1 MRLLLHFFAIY
12 LISFIS
18 IAQNLK
24 SPSEFLGYEIG
35 TEFSR
40 HNQVVDYFEYVS
52 EKMDENV
59 ILKYYGETYERR
71 PLMYAVL
78 SSKKN
83 INEIEKIRLANL
95 EVLEEKPS
103 KLNDKAIVWLSYNVH
118 GNESSSI
125 EASMQTLFNLLTKN
139 YDLLENT
146 IVIIDPCLNPD
157 GRDRYANWYN
167 QMRTIPYTT
176 NKISREHR
184 EPWPGG
190 RANHYL
196 FDLNRDWAWLTQI
209 ESELRLKEYQKWL
222 PHVHVDFH
230 EQGIDEPYYFA
241 PAAEPYHEV
250 ITGWQRD
257 FQAMIGNNNAKY
269 FDKNGWLY
277 FTKEFFD
284 LLYPSYGDTYPTYLG
299 AIGMTYEQAG
309 GGIAGLGIINSEGK
323 NLTLVDRI
331 EHHTISGIST
341 VETSSLNAKKLNNEF
356 VKFFRYNDKKA
367 RNYILSGDNDKIEKL
382 GKFLK
387 KHKIDFFSTKK
398 QKINAFSYN
407 ENKSVSYT
415 TKQTD
420 IVVPTSQ
427 SRRKL
432 VDVLFERTTKL
443 SDSVTY
449 DITAWSLP
457 YVYGLNA
464 YLTENEVEKFDYKI
478 NAKVNSIDKNAIAY
492 ASVWNEIDD
501 AKFLS
506 SLLINNI
513 KVRYNK
519 KDIQTGEL
527 FLSKGSMIIYKGDQI
542 IEDFEDILFKEA
554 KNFNIKLSSIYS
566 GISISGPDLGSDSV
580 KLIKNKKIAILSGD
594 DNQNSVSSLNYGSIW
609 HFFEQE
615 LRYPLTHINIKDF
628 KRVSL
633 DEFDVL
639 IIPDGYYGS
648 IGNESNLIKIK
659 SWINKGGNII
669 AFENAIKIFSDK
681 EGFSMKSKKEKESK
695 KEKVNFEDVYRN
707 NIQNYLAGAI
717 FKVKIDETHPLAFGY
732 DKEYYS
738 LKTSTST
745 YELLD
750 NGYNV
755 GKIENLKDNIIGF
768 VGDKIKT
775 KFKNSLIFGHEKIG
789 RGNIVYLVDNV
800 MFRSF
805 WENGK
810 MFLVNSVF
818 YIN

>member
-1 MRLLLHFFAIY
+1 M
-12 LISFIS
+12 
-18 IAQNLK
+18 
-24 SPSEFLGYEIG
+24 
-35 TEFSR
+35 
-40 HNQVVDYFEYVS
+40 
-52 EKMDENV
+52 
-59 ILKYYGETYERR
+59 
-71 PLMYAVL
+71 
-78 SSKKN
+78 
-83 INEIEKIRLANL
+83 
-95 EVLEEKPS
+95 
-103 KLNDKAIVWLSYNVH
+103 
-118 GNESSSI
+118 
-125 EASMQTLFNLLTKN
+125 
-139 YDLLENT
+139 
-146 IVIIDPCLNPD
+146 
-157 GRDRYANWYN
+157 
-167 QMRTIPYTT
+167 
-176 NKISREHR
+176 
-184 EPWPGG
+184 
-190 RANHYL
+190 
-196 FDLNRDWAWLTQI
+196 
-209 ESELRLKEYQKWL
+209 
-222 PHVHVDFH
+222 
-230 EQGIDEPYYFA
+230 
-241 PAAEPYHEV
+241 
-250 ITGWQRD
+250 
-257 FQAMIGNNNAKY
+257 
-269 FDKNGWLY
+269 
-277 FTKEFFD
+277 
-284 LLYPSYGDTYPTYLG
+284 
-299 AIGMTYEQAG
+299 
-309 GGIAGLGIINSEGK
+309 
-323 NLTLVDRI
+323 
-331 EHHTISGIST
+331 
-341 VETSSLNAKKLNNEF
+341 ETSSLNAKKLNNEF

-367 RNYILSGDNDKIEKL
+367 RNYILSGDNDKIENL

-387 KHKIDFFSTKK
+387 KHKIDFFSTEK

-519 KDIQTGEL
+519 KDIQTGDL
-527 FLSKGSMIIYKGDQI
+527 FLSKGSMIIYKGDQV

-554 KNFNIKLSSIYS
+554 ENFKIKLSSIYS

-648 IGNESNLIKIK
+648 IGNKSNLIKIK

-695 KEKVNFEDVYRN
+695 KEKVNFEDVSRN

-768 VGDKIKT
+768 VGNKIKT
-775 KFKNSLIFGHEKIG
+775 KLKNSLVFGHEKIG

>member
-1 MRLLLHFFAIY
+1 MRLLLHFFTFY
-12 LISFIS
+12 LISVIS

-40 HNQVVDYFEYVS
+40 HNQVIDYFEYVT
-52 EKMDENV
+52 EKMNENI

-71 PLMYAVL
+71 PLVYAIL

-95 EVLEEKPS
+95 EVLKEKPS
-103 KLNDKAIVWLSYNVH
+103 KLNDKAIVWLSYSVH
-118 GNESSSI
+118 GNESSST

-167 QMRTIPYTT
+167 QMRTTPYTT
-176 NKISREHR
+176 NKVSREHS

-250 ITGWQRD
+250 ITRWQRD

-323 NLTLVDRI
+323 NLTLVDRVK
-331 EHHTISGIST
+331 HHTISGIST
-341 VETSSLNAKKLNNEF
+341 VEISSLNAEKLNNEF
-356 VKFFRYNDKKA
+356 VEFFRYNDKKT
-367 RNYILSGDNDKIEKL
+367 RNYILNGDKDKIDKL

-387 KHKIDFFSTKK
+387 KHQINFFSTKK
-398 QKINAFSYN
+398 QKLNVFSYN
-407 ENKSVSYT
+407 ENKSISYT
-415 TKQTD
+415 TKQAD

-464 YLTENEVEKFDYKI
+464 YLTDKEVEKLDYKI
-478 NAKVNSIDKNAIAY
+478 NTKDNSIDKNAIAY
-492 ASVWNEIDD
+492 ASVWNEIED

-506 SLLINNI
+506 SLLNNNI

-519 KDIQTGEL
+519 KDIQTGDL

-615 LRYPLTHINIKDF
+615 LRYPLTHLNIKDF

-633 DEFDVL
+633 DKFDVL

-648 IGNESNLIKIK
+648 IGNESNLDKIE
-659 SWINKGGNII
+659 SWMYKGGNII
-669 AFENAIKIFSDK
+669 AFEDAIKIFSNK
-681 EGFSMKSKKEKESK
+681 EGFSVKTKKIKEVEKE
-695 KEKVNFEDVYRN
+695 EVNFEDISRN

-732 DKEYYS
+732 NKEYYS

-755 GKIENLKDNIIGF
+755 GKIENLKNNVLGF

-775 KFKNSLIFGHEKIG
+775 KLKNSLVFGHERIG
-789 RGNIVYLVDNV
+789 RGNIVYFVDNV

-810 MFLVNSVF
+810 MFLANSVF

>member
-323 NLTLVDRI
+323 NLTLVDRVK
-331 EHHTISGIST
+331 HHTISGIST

-367 RNYILSGDNDKIEKL
+367 RNYILSGDNDKIENL

-387 KHKIDFFSTKK
+387 KHKIDFFSTEK

-519 KDIQTGEL
+519 KDIQTGDL
-527 FLSKGSMIIYKGDQI
+527 FLSKGSMIIYKGDQV

-554 KNFNIKLSSIYS
+554 ENFKIKLSSIYS

-648 IGNESNLIKIK
+648 IGNKSNLIKIK

-695 KEKVNFEDVYRN
+695 KEKVNFEDVSRN

-768 VGDKIKT
+768 VGNKIKT
-775 KFKNSLIFGHEKIG
+775 KLKNSLVFGHEKIG

>member
-356 VKFFRYNDKKA
+356 VKFFRYSDKKA

-464 YLTENEVEKFDYKI
+464 YLTEKEVEKFDYKI
-478 NAKVNSIDKNAIAY
+478 NTKVNSIDKNAIAY

-519 KDIQTGEL
+519 KDIQTGDL

-695 KEKVNFEDVYRN
+695 KEKVNFEDVSRN

-775 KFKNSLIFGHEKIG
+775 KLKNSLVFGHEKIG

>member
-367 RNYILSGDNDKIEKL
+367 RNYILSGDNDKIENL

-387 KHKIDFFSTKK
+387 KHKIDFFSTEK

-519 KDIQTGEL
+519 KDIQTGDL
-527 FLSKGSMIIYKGDQI
+527 FLSKGSMIIYKGDQV

-554 KNFNIKLSSIYS
+554 ENFKIKLSSIYS

-659 SWINKGGNII
+659 SWINKGGDII

-681 EGFSMKSKKEKESK
+681 EGFSVKSKKEKESK
-695 KEKVNFEDVYRN
+695 KEKVNFEDVSRN

-768 VGDKIKT
+768 VGNKIKT
-775 KFKNSLIFGHEKIG
+775 KLKNSLVFGHEKIG

>member
-1 MRLLLHFFAIY
+1 MRLLLHFFTFY
-12 LISFIS
+12 LISVIS

-40 HNQVVDYFEYVS
+40 HNQVVDYFEYVT
-52 EKMDENV
+52 EKMNENV

-71 PLMYAVL
+71 PLVYAIL

-83 INEIEKIRLANL
+83 INELEKIRLANL
-95 EVLEEKPS
+95 EVLKEKPS
-103 KLNDKAIVWLSYNVH
+103 KLNDKAIVWLSYSVH
-118 GNESSSI
+118 GNESSST

-139 YDLLENT
+139 YELLENT

-167 QMRTIPYTT
+167 QMRTTPYTT
-176 NKISREHR
+176 NKVSREHS

-230 EQGIDEPYYFA
+230 EQGVDEPYYFA

-250 ITGWQRD
+250 ITKWQRD

-323 NLTLVDRI
+323 NLTLVDRVK
-331 EHHTISGIST
+331 HHTISGIST
-341 VETSSLNAKKLNNEF
+341 VEISSLNAEKLNNEF
-356 VKFFRYNDKKA
+356 VEFFRYNDKKT
-367 RNYILSGDNDKIEKL
+367 RNYILNGDKDKIDKL

-387 KHKIDFFSTKK
+387 KHQINFFSTKK
-398 QKINAFSYN
+398 QKLNVFSYN
-407 ENKSVSYT
+407 ENKSISYT
-415 TKQTD
+415 TKQAD

-464 YLTENEVEKFDYKI
+464 YLTEKEVEKLDYEISTKY
-478 NAKVNSIDKNAIAY
+478 NSIDKNAIAY
-492 ASVWNEIDD
+492 SSVWNEIED

-506 SLLINNI
+506 SLLNNNI

-519 KDIQTGEL
+519 KDIQTGDL

-542 IEDFEDILFKEA
+542 IENFEDILFKEA

-594 DNQNSVSSLNYGSIW
+594 DNQNSVSSLNYGSLW

-615 LRYPLTHINIKDF
+615 LRYPLTHLNIKDF

-633 DEFDVL
+633 DKFDVL

-648 IGNESNLIKIK
+648 IGNESNLDKIE
-659 SWINKGGNII
+659 SWMYKGGNII
-669 AFENAIKIFSDK
+669 AFEDAIKIFSNK
-681 EGFSMKSKKEKESK
+681 EGFSVKTKKIKEVEKE
-695 KEKVNFEDVYRN
+695 EVNFEDISRN

-732 DKEYYS
+732 NKEYYS

-755 GKIENLKDNIIGF
+755 GKIENLKNNVLGF

-775 KFKNSLIFGHEKIG
+775 KLKNSLVFGHERIG
-789 RGNIVYLVDNV
+789 RGNIVYFVDNV

-810 MFLVNSVF
+810 MFLANSVF

>member
-167 QMRTIPYTT
+167 QMRTVPYTT

-367 RNYILSGDNDKIEKL
+367 RNYILSGDNDKIENL

-387 KHKIDFFSTKK
+387 KHKIDFFSTEK

-464 YLTENEVEKFDYKI
+464 YLTDKEVEKFDYKI

-519 KDIQTGEL
+519 KDIQTGDL

-695 KEKVNFEDVYRN
+695 KEKVNFEDVSRN

-775 KFKNSLIFGHEKIG
+775 KLKNSLVFGHEKIG

>member
-1 MRLLLHFFAIY
+1 MRLLLHFFTFY
-12 LISFIS
+12 LISVIS

-40 HNQVVDYFEYVS
+40 HNQVVDYFEYVT
-52 EKMDENV
+52 EKMNENI

-71 PLMYAVL
+71 PLVYAIL

-95 EVLEEKPS
+95 EVLKEKPS
-103 KLNDKAIVWLSYNVH
+103 KLNDKAIVWLSYSVH
-118 GNESSSI
+118 GNESSST

-167 QMRTIPYTT
+167 QMRTTPYTT
-176 NKISREHR
+176 NKVSREHS

-250 ITGWQRD
+250 ITRWQRD

-323 NLTLVDRI
+323 NLTLVDRVK
-331 EHHTISGIST
+331 HHTISGIST
-341 VETSSLNAKKLNNEF
+341 VEISSLNAEKLNNEF
-356 VKFFRYNDKKA
+356 VEFFRYNDKKT
-367 RNYILSGDNDKIEKL
+367 RNYILNGDKDKIDKL

-387 KHKIDFFSTKK
+387 KHQINFFSTKK
-398 QKINAFSYN
+398 QKLNVFSYN
-407 ENKSVSYT
+407 ENKSISYT
-415 TKQTD
+415 TKQAD

-464 YLTENEVEKFDYKI
+464 YLTDKEVEKLDYKI
-478 NAKVNSIDKNAIAY
+478 NTKDNSIDKNAIAY
-492 ASVWNEIDD
+492 ASVWNEIED

-506 SLLINNI
+506 SLLNNNI

-519 KDIQTGEL
+519 KDIQTGDL

-615 LRYPLTHINIKDF
+615 LRYPLTHLNIKDF

-633 DEFDVL
+633 DKFDVL

-648 IGNESNLIKIK
+648 IGNESNLDKIE
-659 SWINKGGNII
+659 SWMYKGGNII
-669 AFENAIKIFSDK
+669 AFEDAIKIFSNK
-681 EGFSMKSKKEKESK
+681 EGFSVKTKKIKEVEKE
-695 KEKVNFEDVYRN
+695 EVNFEDISRN

-732 DKEYYS
+732 NKEYYS

-755 GKIENLKDNIIGF
+755 GKIENLKNNVLGF

-775 KFKNSLIFGHEKIG
+775 KLKNSLVFGHERIG
-789 RGNIVYLVDNV
+789 RGNIVYFVDNV

-810 MFLVNSVF
+810 MFLANSVF

>member
-1 MRLLLHFFAIY
+1 MRLLLHFFTFY
-12 LISFIS
+12 LISVIS
-18 IAQNLK
+18 IAQSLK

-40 HNQVVDYFEYVS
+40 HNQVVDYFEYVT
-52 EKMDENV
+52 EKMNENV

-71 PLMYAVL
+71 PLVYAIL

-95 EVLEEKPS
+95 EVLKEKPS
-103 KLNDKAIVWLSYNVH
+103 KLNDKAIVWLSYSVH
-118 GNESSSI
+118 GNESSST

-167 QMRTIPYTT
+167 QMRTTPYTT
-176 NKISREHR
+176 NKVSREHS

-250 ITGWQRD
+250 ITRWQRD

-323 NLTLVDRI
+323 NLTLVDRVK
-331 EHHTISGIST
+331 HHTISGIST
-341 VETSSLNAKKLNNEF
+341 VEISSLNAEKLNNEF
-356 VKFFRYNDKKA
+356 VEFFRYNDKKT
-367 RNYILSGDNDKIEKL
+367 RNYILNGDKDKIDKL

-387 KHKIDFFSTKK
+387 KHQINFFSTKK
-398 QKINAFSYN
+398 QKLNVFSYN
-407 ENKSVSYT
+407 ENKSISYT
-415 TKQTD
+415 TKQAD
-420 IVVPTSQ
+420 IVVPSSQ

-464 YLTENEVEKFDYKI
+464 YLTDKEVEKLDYKI
-478 NAKVNSIDKNAIAY
+478 NTKDNSIDKNAIAY
-492 ASVWNEIDD
+492 ASVWNEIED

-506 SLLINNI
+506 SLLNNNI

-519 KDIQTGEL
+519 KDIQTGDL

-615 LRYPLTHINIKDF
+615 LRYPLTHLNIKDF

-633 DEFDVL
+633 DKFDVL

-648 IGNESNLIKIK
+648 IGNERNLDKIE
-659 SWINKGGNII
+659 SWMYKGGNII
-669 AFENAIKIFSDK
+669 AFEDAIKIFSNK
-681 EGFSMKSKKEKESK
+681 EGFSVKTKKIKEVEKE
-695 KEKVNFEDVYRN
+695 EVNFEDISRN

-732 DKEYYS
+732 NKEYYS

-755 GKIENLKDNIIGF
+755 GKIENLKNNVLGF

-775 KFKNSLIFGHEKIG
+775 KLKNSLVFGHERIG
-789 RGNIVYLVDNV
+789 RGNIVYFVDNV

-810 MFLVNSVF
+810 MFLANSVF

>member
-464 YLTENEVEKFDYKI
+464 YLTEKEVEKFDYKI

-519 KDIQTGEL
+519 KDIQTGDL

-695 KEKVNFEDVYRN
+695 KEKVNFEDVSRN

-775 KFKNSLIFGHEKIG
+775 KLKNSLVFGHEKIG

>member
-1 MRLLLHFFAIY
+1 M
-12 LISFIS
+12 
-18 IAQNLK
+18 N
-24 SPSEFLGYEIG
+24 
-35 TEFSR
+35 
-40 HNQVVDYFEYVS
+40 
-52 EKMDENV
+52 ENV

-71 PLMYAVL
+71 PLVYAIL

-95 EVLEEKPS
+95 EVLKEKPS
-103 KLNDKAIVWLSYNVH
+103 KLNDKAIVWLSYSVH
-118 GNESSSI
+118 GNESSST

-167 QMRTIPYTT
+167 QMRTTPYTT
-176 NKISREHR
+176 NKVSREHS

-250 ITGWQRD
+250 ITKWQRD

-323 NLTLVDRI
+323 NLTLVDRVK
-331 EHHTISGIST
+331 HHTISGIST
-341 VETSSLNAKKLNNEF
+341 VEISSLNAEKLNNEF
-356 VKFFRYNDKKA
+356 VEFFRYNDKKT
-367 RNYILSGDNDKIEKL
+367 RNYILNGDKDKIDKL

-387 KHKIDFFSTKK
+387 KHQINFFSTKK
-398 QKINAFSYN
+398 QKLNVFSYN
-407 ENKSVSYT
+407 ENKSISYT
-415 TKQTD
+415 TKQAD

-464 YLTENEVEKFDYKI
+464 YLTDKEVENLDYKI
-478 NAKVNSIDKNAIAY
+478 NTKDNSIDKNAIAY
-492 ASVWNEIDD
+492 GSVWNEIED

-506 SLLINNI
+506 SLLNNNI

-519 KDIQTGEL
+519 KDIQTGDL

-615 LRYPLTHINIKDF
+615 LRYPLTHLNIKDF

-633 DEFDVL
+633 DKFDVL

-648 IGNESNLIKIK
+648 IGNESNLDKIE
-659 SWINKGGNII
+659 SWMYKGGNII
-669 AFENAIKIFSDK
+669 AFEDAIKIFSNK
-681 EGFSMKSKKEKESK
+681 EGISVKTKKIKEVEKE
-695 KEKVNFEDVYRN
+695 EVNFEDISRN

-732 DKEYYS
+732 NKEYYS

-755 GKIENLKDNIIGF
+755 GKIENLKNNVLGF

-775 KFKNSLIFGHEKIG
+775 KLKNSLVFGHERIG
-789 RGNIVYLVDNV
+789 RGNIVYFVDNV

-810 MFLVNSVF
+810 MFLANSVF

>member
-1 MRLLLHFFAIY
+1 MRLLLHFFTFY
-12 LISFIS
+12 LISVIS

-40 HNQVVDYFEYVS
+40 HNQVVDYFEYVT
-52 EKMDENV
+52 EKMNENV

-71 PLMYAVL
+71 PLVYAIL

-95 EVLEEKPS
+95 EVLKEKPS
-103 KLNDKAIVWLSYNVH
+103 KLNDKAIVWLSYSVH
-118 GNESSSI
+118 GNESSST

-167 QMRTIPYTT
+167 QMRTTPYTT
-176 NKISREHR
+176 NKVSREHS

-250 ITGWQRD
+250 ITKWQRD

-323 NLTLVDRI
+323 NLTLVDRVK
-331 EHHTISGIST
+331 HHTISGIST
-341 VETSSLNAKKLNNEF
+341 VEISSLNAEKLNNEF
-356 VKFFRYNDKKA
+356 VEFFRYNDKKT
-367 RNYILSGDNDKIEKL
+367 RNYILNGDKDKIDKL

-387 KHKIDFFSTKK
+387 KHQINFFSTKK
-398 QKINAFSYN
+398 QKLNVFSYN
-407 ENKSVSYT
+407 ENKSISYT
-415 TKQTD
+415 TKQAD

-464 YLTENEVEKFDYKI
+464 YLTDNEVEKLDYKI
-478 NAKVNSIDKNAIAY
+478 NTKDNSIDKNAIAY
-492 ASVWNEIDD
+492 GSVWNEIED

-506 SLLINNI
+506 SLLNNNI

-519 KDIQTGEL
+519 KDIQTGDL

-542 IEDFEDILFKEA
+542 IENFEDILFKEA

-615 LRYPLTHINIKDF
+615 LRYPLTHLNIKDF

-633 DEFDVL
+633 DKFDVL

-648 IGNESNLIKIK
+648 IGNESNLDKIE
-659 SWINKGGNII
+659 SWMYKGGNII
-669 AFENAIKIFSDK
+669 AFEDAIKIFSNK
-681 EGFSMKSKKEKESK
+681 EGFSLKTKKIKEVEKE
-695 KEKVNFEDVYRN
+695 EVNFEDISRN

-732 DKEYYS
+732 NKEYYS

-755 GKIENLKDNIIGF
+755 GKIENLKNNVLGF

-775 KFKNSLIFGHEKIG
+775 KLKNSLVFGHERIG
-789 RGNIVYLVDNV
+789 RGNIVYFVDNV

-810 MFLVNSVF
+810 MFLANSVF

>member
-367 RNYILSGDNDKIEKL
+367 RNYILSGDNDKIENL

-387 KHKIDFFSTKK
+387 KHKIDFFSTEK

-519 KDIQTGEL
+519 KDIQTGDL
-527 FLSKGSMIIYKGDQI
+527 FLSKGSMIIYKGDQV

-659 SWINKGGNII
+659 SWINKGGDII

-681 EGFSMKSKKEKESK
+681 EGFSVKSKKEKESK
-695 KEKVNFEDVYRN
+695 KEKVNFEDVSRN

-768 VGDKIKT
+768 VGNKIKT
-775 KFKNSLIFGHEKIG
+775 KLKNSLVFGHEKIG

>member
-367 RNYILSGDNDKIEKL
+367 RNYILSGDNDKIENL

-387 KHKIDFFSTKK
+387 KHKIDFFSTEK

-519 KDIQTGEL
+519 KDIQTGDL

-554 KNFNIKLSSIYS
+554 ENFKIKLSSIYS

-648 IGNESNLIKIK
+648 IGNKSNLIKIK

-695 KEKVNFEDVYRN
+695 KEKVNFEDVSRN

-768 VGDKIKT
+768 VGNKIKT
-775 KFKNSLIFGHEKIG
+775 KLKNSLVFGHEKIG

>member
-1 MRLLLHFFAIY
+1 MRLLLHFFTFY
-12 LISFIS
+12 LISVIS

-40 HNQVVDYFEYVS
+40 HNQVVDYFEYVT
-52 EKMDENV
+52 EKMNENV

-71 PLMYAVL
+71 PLVYAIL

-95 EVLEEKPS
+95 EVLKEKPS
-103 KLNDKAIVWLSYNVH
+103 KLNDKAIVWLSYSVH
-118 GNESSSI
+118 GNESSST

-167 QMRTIPYTT
+167 QMRTTPYTT
-176 NKISREHR
+176 NKVSREHS

-230 EQGIDEPYYFA
+230 EQGVDEPYYFA

-250 ITGWQRD
+250 ITKWQRD

-323 NLTLVDRI
+323 NLTLVDRVK
-331 EHHTISGIST
+331 HHTISGIST
-341 VETSSLNAKKLNNEF
+341 VEISSLNAEKLNNEF
-356 VKFFRYNDKKA
+356 VEFFRYNDKKT
-367 RNYILSGDNDKIEKL
+367 RNYILNGDKDKIDKL

-387 KHKIDFFSTKK
+387 KHQINFFSTKK
-398 QKINAFSYN
+398 QKLNVFSYN
-407 ENKSVSYT
+407 ENKSISYT
-415 TKQTD
+415 TKQAD
-420 IVVPTSQ
+420 IVVSTSQ

-464 YLTENEVEKFDYKI
+464 YLTEKEVEKLDYKI
-478 NAKVNSIDKNAIAY
+478 NTKDNSIDKNAIAY
-492 ASVWNEIDD
+492 ASVWNEIED

-506 SLLINNI
+506 SLLNNNI

-519 KDIQTGEL
+519 KDIQTGDL

-615 LRYPLTHINIKDF
+615 LRYPLTHLNIKDF

-633 DEFDVL
+633 DKFDVL

-648 IGNESNLIKIK
+648 IGNESNLDKIE
-659 SWINKGGNII
+659 SWMYKGGNII
-669 AFENAIKIFSDK
+669 AFEDAIKIFSNK
-681 EGFSMKSKKEKESK
+681 EGFSVKTKKIKEVEKE
-695 KEKVNFEDVYRN
+695 EVNFEDISRN

-732 DKEYYS
+732 NKEYYS

-750 NGYNV
+750 SGYNV
-755 GKIENLKDNIIGF
+755 GKIENLKNNVLGF

-775 KFKNSLIFGHEKIG
+775 KLKNSLVFGHERIG
-789 RGNIVYLVDNV
+789 RGNIVYFVDNV

-810 MFLVNSVF
+810 MFLANSVF

>member
-464 YLTENEVEKFDYKI
+464 YLTEKEVEKFDYKI

-681 EGFSMKSKKEKESK
+681 EGFSVKSKKEKESK

>member
-1 MRLLLHFFAIY
+1 MRLLLHFFTIY
-12 LISFIS
+12 LISVIS

-40 HNQVVDYFEYVS
+40 HNQVVDYFEYVT
-52 EKMDENV
+52 EKMNENV

-71 PLMYAVL
+71 PLVYAIL

-83 INEIEKIRLANL
+83 INELEKIRLANL
-95 EVLEEKPS
+95 EVLKEKPS
-103 KLNDKAIVWLSYNVH
+103 KLNDKAIVWLSYSVH
-118 GNESSSI
+118 GNESSST

-167 QMRTIPYTT
+167 QMRTTPYTT
-176 NKISREHR
+176 NKVSREHS

-230 EQGIDEPYYFA
+230 EQGVDEPYYFA

-250 ITGWQRD
+250 ITRWQRD

-323 NLTLVDRI
+323 NLTLVDRVK
-331 EHHTISGIST
+331 HHTISGIST
-341 VETSSLNAKKLNNEF
+341 VEISSLNAEKLNNEF
-356 VKFFRYNDKKA
+356 VEFFRYNDKKT
-367 RNYILSGDNDKIEKL
+367 RNYILNGDKDKIDKL

-387 KHKIDFFSTKK
+387 KHQINFFSTKK
-398 QKINAFSYN
+398 QKLNVFSYN
-407 ENKSVSYT
+407 ENKSISYT
-415 TKQTD
+415 TKQAD

-464 YLTENEVEKFDYKI
+464 YLTEKEVEKLDYKI
-478 NAKVNSIDKNAIAY
+478 NTKDNSIDKNAIAY
-492 ASVWNEIDD
+492 ASVWNEIED

-506 SLLINNI
+506 SLLNNNI

-519 KDIQTGEL
+519 KDIQTGDL

-615 LRYPLTHINIKDF
+615 LRYPLTHLNIKDF
-628 KRVSL
+628 KSASL
-633 DEFDVL
+633 DKFDVL

-648 IGNESNLIKIK
+648 IGNESNLDKIE
-659 SWINKGGNII
+659 SWMFKGGNII
-669 AFENAIKIFSDK
+669 AFEDAIKIFSNK
-681 EGFSMKSKKEKESK
+681 EGFSVKTKKIKEVEKE
-695 KEKVNFEDVYRN
+695 EVNFEDISRN

-732 DKEYYS
+732 NKEYYS

-755 GKIENLKDNIIGF
+755 GKIENLKNNVLGF

-775 KFKNSLIFGHEKIG
+775 KLKNSLVFGHERIG
-789 RGNIVYLVDNV
+789 RGNIVYFVDNV

-810 MFLVNSVF
+810 MFLANSVF

>member
-367 RNYILSGDNDKIEKL
+367 RNYILSGDNDKIENL

-387 KHKIDFFSTKK
+387 KHKIDFFSTEK

-681 EGFSMKSKKEKESK
+681 GGFSVKSKKEKESK

-775 KFKNSLIFGHEKIG
+775 KFKNSLVFGHEKIG

>member
-167 QMRTIPYTT
+167 QMRTVPYTT

-387 KHKIDFFSTKK
+387 KHKIDFFSTEK

-464 YLTENEVEKFDYKI
+464 YLTDKEVEKFDYKI

-519 KDIQTGEL
+519 KDIQTGDL

-695 KEKVNFEDVYRN
+695 KEKVNFEDVSRN

-775 KFKNSLIFGHEKIG
+775 KLKNSLVFGHEKIG

>member
-1 MRLLLHFFAIY
+1 MRLLLRFFAIY

-167 QMRTIPYTT
+167 QMRTTPYTT
-176 NKISREHR
+176 NKVSREHS

-387 KHKIDFFSTKK
+387 KHKIDFFSTEK

-519 KDIQTGEL
+519 KDIQTGDL

-554 KNFNIKLSSIYS
+554 ENFKIKLSSIYS

-695 KEKVNFEDVYRN
+695 KEKVNFEDVSRN

-768 VGDKIKT
+768 VGNKIKT
-775 KFKNSLIFGHEKIG
+775 KLKNSLVFGHEKIG

>member
-1 MRLLLHFFAIY
+1 MRLLLHFFTFY
-12 LISFIS
+12 LISVIS

-40 HNQVVDYFEYVS
+40 HNQVVDYFEYVT
-52 EKMDENV
+52 EKMNENV

-71 PLMYAVL
+71 PLVYAIL

-95 EVLEEKPS
+95 EVLKEKPS
-103 KLNDKAIVWLSYNVH
+103 KLNDKAIVWLSYSVH
-118 GNESSSI
+118 GNESSST

-167 QMRTIPYTT
+167 QMRTTPYTT
-176 NKISREHR
+176 NKVSREHS

-250 ITGWQRD
+250 ITKWQRD

-323 NLTLVDRI
+323 NLTLVDRVK
-331 EHHTISGIST
+331 HHTISGIST
-341 VETSSLNAKKLNNEF
+341 VEISSLNAEKLNNEF
-356 VKFFRYNDKKA
+356 VEFFRYNDKKT
-367 RNYILSGDNDKIEKL
+367 RNYILNGDKDKIDKL

-387 KHKIDFFSTKK
+387 KHQINFFSTKK
-398 QKINAFSYN
+398 QKLNVFSYN
-407 ENKSVSYT
+407 ENKSISYT
-415 TKQTD
+415 TKQAD

-464 YLTENEVEKFDYKI
+464 YLTDNEVEKLDYKI
-478 NAKVNSIDKNAIAY
+478 NTKDNSIDKNAIAY
-492 ASVWNEIDD
+492 ASVWNEIED

-506 SLLINNI
+506 SLLNNNI

-519 KDIQTGEL
+519 KDIQTGDL

-542 IEDFEDILFKEA
+542 IENFEDILFKEA

-615 LRYPLTHINIKDF
+615 LRYPLTHLNIKDF

-633 DEFDVL
+633 DKFDVL

-648 IGNESNLIKIK
+648 IGNESNLDKIE
-659 SWINKGGNII
+659 SWMYKGGNII
-669 AFENAIKIFSDK
+669 AFEDAIKIFSNK
-681 EGFSMKSKKEKESK
+681 EGFSVKTKKIKEVEKE
-695 KEKVNFEDVYRN
+695 EVNFEDISRN

-732 DKEYYS
+732 NKEYYS

-755 GKIENLKDNIIGF
+755 GKIENLKNNVLGF

-775 KFKNSLIFGHEKIG
+775 KLKNSLVFGHERIG
-789 RGNIVYLVDNV
+789 RGNIVYFVDNV

-810 MFLVNSVF
+810 MFVANSVF

>member
-1 MRLLLHFFAIY
+1 MRLLLHFFTFY
-12 LISFIS
+12 LISVIS

-40 HNQVVDYFEYVS
+40 HNQVVDYFEYVT
-52 EKMDENV
+52 EKMNENV

-71 PLMYAVL
+71 PLVYAIL

-95 EVLEEKPS
+95 EVLKEKPS

-167 QMRTIPYTT
+167 QMRTTPYTT

-250 ITGWQRD
+250 ITKWQRD

-323 NLTLVDRI
+323 NLTLVDRVK
-331 EHHTISGIST
+331 HHTISGIST
-341 VETSSLNAKKLNNEF
+341 VEISSLNAEKLNNEF
-356 VKFFRYNDKKA
+356 VEFFRYNDKKT
-367 RNYILSGDNDKIEKL
+367 RNYILNGDKDKIDKL

-387 KHKIDFFSTKK
+387 KHQINFFSTKK
-398 QKINAFSYN
+398 QKLNVFSYN
-407 ENKSVSYT
+407 ENKSISYT
-415 TKQTD
+415 TKQAD

-464 YLTENEVEKFDYKI
+464 YLTDKEVEKLDYKI
-478 NAKVNSIDKNAIAY
+478 NTKDNSIDKNAIAY
-492 ASVWNEIDD
+492 ASVWNEIED

-506 SLLINNI
+506 SLLNNNI

-519 KDIQTGEL
+519 KDIQTGDL

-542 IEDFEDILFKEA
+542 IENFEDILFKEA

-615 LRYPLTHINIKDF
+615 LRYPLTHLNIKDF

-633 DEFDVL
+633 DKFDVL

-648 IGNESNLIKIK
+648 IGNESNLDKIE
-659 SWINKGGNII
+659 SWMYKGGNII
-669 AFENAIKIFSDK
+669 AFEDAIKIFSNK
-681 EGFSMKSKKEKESK
+681 EGFSVKTKKIKEVEKE
-695 KEKVNFEDVYRN
+695 EVNFEDISRN

-732 DKEYYS
+732 NKEYYS

-755 GKIENLKDNIIGF
+755 GKIENLKNNVLGF

-775 KFKNSLIFGHEKIG
+775 KLKNSLVFGHERIG
-789 RGNIVYLVDNV
+789 RGNIVYFVDNV

-810 MFLVNSVF
+810 MFLANSVF

>member
-367 RNYILSGDNDKIEKL
+367 RNYILSGDNDKIENL

-387 KHKIDFFSTKK
+387 KHKIDFFSTEK

-519 KDIQTGEL
+519 KDIQTGDL

-648 IGNESNLIKIK
+648 IGNKSNLIKIK

-695 KEKVNFEDVYRN
+695 KEKVNFEDVSRN

-768 VGDKIKT
+768 VGNKIKT
-775 KFKNSLIFGHEKIG
+775 KLKNSLVFGHEKIG

>member
-1 MRLLLHFFAIY
+1 MRLLLHFFTFY
-12 LISFIS
+12 LISVIS

-24 SPSEFLGYEIG
+24 SPSEFLGYEVG

-40 HNQVVDYFEYVS
+40 HNQVVDYFEYVT
-52 EKMDENV
+52 EKMNENV

-71 PLMYAVL
+71 PLVYAIL

-95 EVLEEKPS
+95 EVLKEKPS
-103 KLNDKAIVWLSYNVH
+103 KLNDKAIVWLSYSVH
-118 GNESSSI
+118 GNESSST

-167 QMRTIPYTT
+167 QMRTTPYTT
-176 NKISREHR
+176 NKVSREHS

-250 ITGWQRD
+250 ITKWQRD

-323 NLTLVDRI
+323 NLTLVDRVK
-331 EHHTISGIST
+331 HHTISGIST
-341 VETSSLNAKKLNNEF
+341 VEISSLNAEKLNNEF
-356 VKFFRYNDKKA
+356 VEFFRYNDKKT
-367 RNYILSGDNDKIEKL
+367 RNYILNGDKDKIDKL

-387 KHKIDFFSTKK
+387 KHQINFFSTKK
-398 QKINAFSYN
+398 QKLNVFSYN
-407 ENKSVSYT
+407 ENKSISYT
-415 TKQTD
+415 TKQAD

-464 YLTENEVEKFDYKI
+464 YLTDKEVEKLDYKI
-478 NAKVNSIDKNAIAY
+478 NTKDNSIDKNAIAY
-492 ASVWNEIDD
+492 GSVWNEIED

-506 SLLINNI
+506 SLLNNNI

-519 KDIQTGEL
+519 KDIQTGDL

-542 IEDFEDILFKEA
+542 IENFEDILFKEA

-615 LRYPLTHINIKDF
+615 LRYPLTHLNIKDF

-633 DEFDVL
+633 DKFDVL

-648 IGNESNLIKIK
+648 IGNESNLDKIE
-659 SWINKGGNII
+659 SWMYKGGNII
-669 AFENAIKIFSDK
+669 AFEDAIKIFSNK
-681 EGFSMKSKKEKESK
+681 EGFSLKTKKIKEVEKE
-695 KEKVNFEDVYRN
+695 EVNFEDISRN

-732 DKEYYS
+732 NKEYYS

-755 GKIENLKDNIIGF
+755 GKIENLKNNVLGF

-775 KFKNSLIFGHEKIG
+775 KLKNSLVFGHERIG
-789 RGNIVYLVDNV
+789 RGNIVYFVDNV

-810 MFLVNSVF
+810 MFLANSVF

>member
-1 MRLLLHFFAIY
+1 MRLLLHFFTFY
-12 LISFIS
+12 LISVIS

-40 HNQVVDYFEYVS
+40 HNQVVDYFEYVT
-52 EKMDENV
+52 EKMNENV

-71 PLMYAVL
+71 PLVYAIL

-95 EVLEEKPS
+95 EVLKEKPS
-103 KLNDKAIVWLSYNVH
+103 KLNDKAIVWLSYSVH
-118 GNESSSI
+118 GNESSST

-167 QMRTIPYTT
+167 QMRTTPYTT
-176 NKISREHR
+176 NKVSREHS

-250 ITGWQRD
+250 ITRWQRD

-323 NLTLVDRI
+323 NLTLVDRVK
-331 EHHTISGIST
+331 HHTISGIST
-341 VETSSLNAKKLNNEF
+341 VEISSLNAEKLNNEF
-356 VKFFRYNDKKA
+356 VEFFRYNDKKT
-367 RNYILSGDNDKIEKL
+367 RNYILNGDKDKIDKL

-387 KHKIDFFSTKK
+387 KHQINFFSTKK
-398 QKINAFSYN
+398 QKLNVFSYN
-407 ENKSVSYT
+407 ENKSISYT
-415 TKQTD
+415 TKQAD

-464 YLTENEVEKFDYKI
+464 YLTDKEVKKLDYKI
-478 NAKVNSIDKNAIAY
+478 NTKDNSIDKNAIAY
-492 ASVWNEIDD
+492 ASVWNEIED

-506 SLLINNI
+506 SLLNNNI

-519 KDIQTGEL
+519 KDIQTGDL

-615 LRYPLTHINIKDF
+615 LRYPLTHLNIKDF

-633 DEFDVL
+633 DKFDVL

-648 IGNESNLIKIK
+648 IGNESNLDKIE
-659 SWINKGGNII
+659 SWMYKGGNII
-669 AFENAIKIFSDK
+669 AFEDAIKIFSNK
-681 EGFSMKSKKEKESK
+681 EGFSVKTKKIKEVEKE
-695 KEKVNFEDVYRN
+695 EVNFEDISRN

-732 DKEYYS
+732 NKEYYS

-755 GKIENLKDNIIGF
+755 GKIENLKNNVLGF

-775 KFKNSLIFGHEKIG
+775 KLKNSLVFGHERIG
-789 RGNIVYLVDNV
+789 RGNIVYFVDNV

-810 MFLVNSVF
+810 MFLANSVF

>member
-1 MRLLLHFFAIY
+1 MRLLLHFFTVY
-12 LISFIS
+12 LISVIS

-24 SPSEFLGYEIG
+24 SPSEFLGYKIG

-40 HNQVVDYFEYVS
+40 HNQVVDYFEYVT
-52 EKMDENV
+52 EKMNENV

-71 PLMYAVL
+71 PLVYAIL

-83 INEIEKIRLANL
+83 INELEKIRLANL
-95 EVLEEKPS
+95 EVLKEKPS
-103 KLNDKAIVWLSYNVH
+103 KLNDKAIVWLSYSVH
-118 GNESSSI
+118 GNESSST

-167 QMRTIPYTT
+167 QMRTTPYTT
-176 NKISREHR
+176 NKVSREHS

-250 ITGWQRD
+250 ITRWQRD

-323 NLTLVDRI
+323 NLTLVDRVK
-331 EHHTISGIST
+331 HHTISGIST
-341 VETSSLNAKKLNNEF
+341 VEISSLNAEKLNNEF
-356 VKFFRYNDKKA
+356 VEFFRYNDKKT
-367 RNYILSGDNDKIEKL
+367 RNYILNGDKDKIDKL

-387 KHKIDFFSTKK
+387 KHQINFFSTKK
-398 QKINAFSYN
+398 QKLNVFSYN
-407 ENKSVSYT
+407 ENKSISYT
-415 TKQTD
+415 TKQAD

-464 YLTENEVEKFDYKI
+464 YLTEKEVEKLDYKI
-478 NAKVNSIDKNAIAY
+478 NTKDNSIDKNAIAY
-492 ASVWNEIDD
+492 ASVWNEIED

-506 SLLINNI
+506 SLLNNNI

-519 KDIQTGEL
+519 KDIQTGDL

-615 LRYPLTHINIKDF
+615 LRYPLTHLNIKDF

-633 DEFDVL
+633 DKFDVL

-648 IGNESNLIKIK
+648 IGNESNLDKIE
-659 SWINKGGNII
+659 SWMFKGGNII
-669 AFENAIKIFSDK
+669 AFEDAIKIFSNK
-681 EGFSMKSKKEKESK
+681 EGFSVKTKKIKEVEKE
-695 KEKVNFEDVYRN
+695 EVNFEDISRN

-732 DKEYYS
+732 NKEYYS

-755 GKIENLKDNIIGF
+755 GKIENLKNNVLGF

-775 KFKNSLIFGHEKIG
+775 KLKNSLVFGHERIG
-789 RGNIVYLVDNV
+789 RGNIVYFVDNV

-810 MFLVNSVF
+810 MFLANSVF

>member
-1 MRLLLHFFAIY
+1 MRLLLHFFTFY
-12 LISFIS
+12 LISVIS

-95 EVLEEKPS
+95 EVLKEKPS
-103 KLNDKAIVWLSYNVH
+103 KLNDKAIVWLSYSVH
-118 GNESSSI
+118 GNESSST

-167 QMRTIPYTT
+167 QMRTTPYTT
-176 NKISREHR
+176 NKVSREHS

-230 EQGIDEPYYFA
+230 EQGVDEPYYFA

-250 ITGWQRD
+250 ITKWQRD

-323 NLTLVDRI
+323 NLTLVDRVK
-331 EHHTISGIST
+331 HHTISGIST
-341 VETSSLNAKKLNNEF
+341 VEISSLNAEKLNNEF
-356 VKFFRYNDKKA
+356 VEFFRYNNKKT
-367 RNYILSGDNDKIEKL
+367 RNYILNGDKDKIDKL

-387 KHKIDFFSTKK
+387 KHQINFFSTKK
-398 QKINAFSYN
+398 QKLNVFSYN
-407 ENKSVSYT
+407 ENKSISYT
-415 TKQTD
+415 TKQAD

-464 YLTENEVEKFDYKI
+464 YLTDKEVEKLDYKI
-478 NAKVNSIDKNAIAY
+478 NTKDNSIDKNAIAY
-492 ASVWNEIDD
+492 ASVWNEIED

-519 KDIQTGEL
+519 KDIQTGDL

-542 IEDFEDILFKEA
+542 IENFEDILFKEA

-615 LRYPLTHINIKDF
+615 LRYPLTHLNIKDF

-633 DEFDVL
+633 DKFDVL

-648 IGNESNLIKIK
+648 IGNESNLDKIE
-659 SWINKGGNII
+659 SWMYKGGNII
-669 AFENAIKIFSDK
+669 AFEDAIKIFSNK
-681 EGFSMKSKKEKESK
+681 EGFSVKTKKIKEVEKE
-695 KEKVNFEDVYRN
+695 EVNFEDISRN

-732 DKEYYS
+732 NKEYYS

-755 GKIENLKDNIIGF
+755 GKIENLKNNVLGF

-775 KFKNSLIFGHEKIG
+775 KLKNSLVFGHERIG
-789 RGNIVYLVDNV
+789 RGNIVYFVDNV

-810 MFLVNSVF
+810 MFLANSVF

>member
-367 RNYILSGDNDKIEKL
+367 RNYILSGDNDKIENL

-387 KHKIDFFSTKK
+387 KHKIDFFSTEK

-519 KDIQTGEL
+519 KDIQTGDL
-527 FLSKGSMIIYKGDQI
+527 FLSKGSMIIYKGDQV

-554 KNFNIKLSSIYS
+554 ENFKIKLSSIYS

-648 IGNESNLIKIK
+648 IGNKSNLIKIK

-695 KEKVNFEDVYRN
+695 KEKVNFEDVSRN

-768 VGDKIKT
+768 VGNKIKT
-775 KFKNSLIFGHEKIG
+775 KLKNSLVFGHEKIG

>member
-1 MRLLLHFFAIY
+1 MRLLLHFFTFY
-12 LISFIS
+12 LISVIS

-40 HNQVVDYFEYVS
+40 HNQVVDYFEYVT
-52 EKMDENV
+52 EKMNENV

-71 PLMYAVL
+71 PLVYAIL

-83 INEIEKIRLANL
+83 INELEKIRLANL
-95 EVLEEKPS
+95 EVLKEKPS
-103 KLNDKAIVWLSYNVH
+103 KLNDKAIVWLSYSVH
-118 GNESSSI
+118 GNESSST

-167 QMRTIPYTT
+167 QMRTTPYTT
-176 NKISREHR
+176 NKISREHS

-250 ITGWQRD
+250 ITRWQRD

-323 NLTLVDRI
+323 NLTLVDRVK
-331 EHHTISGIST
+331 HHTISGIST
-341 VETSSLNAKKLNNEF
+341 VEISSLNAEKLNNEF
-356 VKFFRYNDKKA
+356 VEFFRYNDKKT
-367 RNYILSGDNDKIEKL
+367 RNYILNGDKDKIDKL

-387 KHKIDFFSTKK
+387 KHQINFFSTKK
-398 QKINAFSYN
+398 QKLNVFSYN
-407 ENKSVSYT
+407 ENKSISYT
-415 TKQTD
+415 TKQAD

-464 YLTENEVEKFDYKI
+464 YLTDKEVEKLDYKI
-478 NAKVNSIDKNAIAY
+478 NTKDNSIDKNAIAY
-492 ASVWNEIDD
+492 ASVWNEIED

-506 SLLINNI
+506 SLLNNNI

-519 KDIQTGEL
+519 KDIQTGDL

-542 IEDFEDILFKEA
+542 IENFEDILFKEA

-615 LRYPLTHINIKDF
+615 LRYPLTHLNIKDF

-633 DEFDVL
+633 DKFDVL

-648 IGNESNLIKIK
+648 IGNESNLDKIE
-659 SWINKGGNII
+659 SWMYKGGNII
-669 AFENAIKIFSDK
+669 AFEDAIKIFSNK
-681 EGFSMKSKKEKESK
+681 EGFSVKTKKIKEVEKE
-695 KEKVNFEDVYRN
+695 EVNFEDISRN

-732 DKEYYS
+732 NKEYYS

-755 GKIENLKDNIIGF
+755 GKIENLKNNVLGF

-775 KFKNSLIFGHEKIG
+775 KLKNSLVFGHERIG
-789 RGNIVYLVDNV
+789 RGNIVYFVDNV

-810 MFLVNSVF
+810 MFLANSVF

>member
-1 MRLLLHFFAIY
+1 MRLLLHFFTFY
-12 LISFIS
+12 LISVIS

-40 HNQVVDYFEYVS
+40 HNQVVDYFEYVT
-52 EKMDENV
+52 EKMNENV

-71 PLMYAVL
+71 PLVYAIL

-95 EVLEEKPS
+95 EVLKEKPS
-103 KLNDKAIVWLSYNVH
+103 KLNDKAIVWLSYSVH
-118 GNESSSI
+118 GNESSST

-167 QMRTIPYTT
+167 QMRTTPYTT
-176 NKISREHR
+176 NKVSREHS

-250 ITGWQRD
+250 ITRWQRD

-323 NLTLVDRI
+323 NLTLVDRVK
-331 EHHTISGIST
+331 HHTISGIST
-341 VETSSLNAKKLNNEF
+341 VEISSLNAEKLNNEF
-356 VKFFRYNDKKA
+356 VEFFRYNDKKT
-367 RNYILSGDNDKIEKL
+367 RNYILNGDKDKIDKL

-387 KHKIDFFSTKK
+387 KHQINFFSTKK
-398 QKINAFSYN
+398 QKLNVFSYN
-407 ENKSVSYT
+407 ENKSISYT
-415 TKQTD
+415 TKQAD

-464 YLTENEVEKFDYKI
+464 YLTDKEVEKLDYKI
-478 NAKVNSIDKNAIAY
+478 NTKDNSIDKNAIAY
-492 ASVWNEIDD
+492 GSVWNEIED

-506 SLLINNI
+506 SLLNNNI

-519 KDIQTGEL
+519 KDIQTGDL

-542 IEDFEDILFKEA
+542 IENFEDILFKEA

-615 LRYPLTHINIKDF
+615 LRYPLTHLNIKDF

-633 DEFDVL
+633 DKFDVL

-648 IGNESNLIKIK
+648 IGNESNLDKIE
-659 SWINKGGNII
+659 SWMYKGGNII
-669 AFENAIKIFSDK
+669 AFEDAIKIFSNK
-681 EGFSMKSKKEKESK
+681 EGFSLKTKKIKEVEKE
-695 KEKVNFEDVYRN
+695 EVNFEDISRN

-732 DKEYYS
+732 NKEYYS

-755 GKIENLKDNIIGF
+755 GKIENLKNNVLGF

-775 KFKNSLIFGHEKIG
+775 KLKNSLVFGHERIG
-789 RGNIVYLVDNV
+789 RGNIVYFVDNV

-810 MFLVNSVF
+810 MFLANSVF

>member
-356 VKFFRYNDKKA
+356 VKFFRYSDKKA

-464 YLTENEVEKFDYKI
+464 YLTEKEVEKFDYKI
-478 NAKVNSIDKNAIAY
+478 NTKVNSIDKNAIAY

-519 KDIQTGEL
+519 KDIQTGDL

-695 KEKVNFEDVYRN
+695 KEKVNFEDVSRN

-750 NGYNV
+750 DGYNV

-775 KFKNSLIFGHEKIG
+775 KLKNSLVFGHEKIG

>member
-367 RNYILSGDNDKIEKL
+367 RNYILSGDNDKIENL

-387 KHKIDFFSTKK
+387 KHKIDFFSTEK

-519 KDIQTGEL
+519 KDIQTGDL
-527 FLSKGSMIIYKGDQI
+527 FLSKGSMIIYKGDQV

-554 KNFNIKLSSIYS
+554 ENFKIKLSSIYS

-648 IGNESNLIKIK
+648 IGNKSNLIKIK

-695 KEKVNFEDVYRN
+695 KEKVNFEDVSRN
-707 NIQNYLAGAI
+707 NIQNYLSGAI

-768 VGDKIKT
+768 VGNKIKT
-775 KFKNSLIFGHEKIG
+775 KLKNSLVFGHEKIG

>member
-1 MRLLLHFFAIY
+1 MRLLLHFFTFY
-12 LISFIS
+12 LISVIS

-40 HNQVVDYFEYVS
+40 HNQVVDYFEYVT
-52 EKMDENV
+52 EKMNENV

-71 PLMYAVL
+71 PLVYAIL

-95 EVLEEKPS
+95 EVLKEKPS
-103 KLNDKAIVWLSYNVH
+103 KLNDKAIVWLSYSVH
-118 GNESSSI
+118 GNESSST

-167 QMRTIPYTT
+167 QMRTTPYTT
-176 NKISREHR
+176 NKVSREHS

-250 ITGWQRD
+250 ITKWQRD

-323 NLTLVDRI
+323 NLTLVDRVK
-331 EHHTISGIST
+331 HHTISGIST
-341 VETSSLNAKKLNNEF
+341 VEISSLNAEKLNNEF
-356 VKFFRYNDKKA
+356 VEFFRYNDKKT
-367 RNYILSGDNDKIEKL
+367 RNYILNGDKDKIDKL

-387 KHKIDFFSTKK
+387 KHQINFFSTKK
-398 QKINAFSYN
+398 QKLNVFSYN
-407 ENKSVSYT
+407 ENKSISYT
-415 TKQTD
+415 TKQAD

-464 YLTENEVEKFDYKI
+464 YLTDKEVEKLDYKI
-478 NAKVNSIDKNAIAY
+478 NTKDNSIDKNAIAY
-492 ASVWNEIDD
+492 GSVWNEIED

-506 SLLINNI
+506 SLLNNNI

-519 KDIQTGEL
+519 KDIQTGDL

-542 IEDFEDILFKEA
+542 IENFEDILFKEA

-615 LRYPLTHINIKDF
+615 LRYPLTHLNIKDF

-633 DEFDVL
+633 DKFDVL

-648 IGNESNLIKIK
+648 IGNESNLDKIE
-659 SWINKGGNII
+659 SWMYKGGNII
-669 AFENAIKIFSDK
+669 AFEDAIKIFSNK
-681 EGFSMKSKKEKESK
+681 EGFSLKTKKIKEVEKE
-695 KEKVNFEDVYRN
+695 EVNFEDISRN

-732 DKEYYS
+732 NKEYYS

-755 GKIENLKDNIIGF
+755 GKIENLKNNVLGF

-775 KFKNSLIFGHEKIG
+775 KLKNSLVFGHERIG
-789 RGNIVYLVDNV
+789 RGNIVYFVDNV

-810 MFLVNSVF
+810 MFVANSVF

>member
-1 MRLLLHFFAIY
+1 MRLLLHFFTFY
-12 LISFIS
+12 LISVIS

-40 HNQVVDYFEYVS
+40 HNQVVDYFEYVT
-52 EKMDENV
+52 EKMNENV

-71 PLMYAVL
+71 PLVYAIL

-95 EVLEEKPS
+95 EVLKEKPS
-103 KLNDKAIVWLSYNVH
+103 KLNNKAIVWLSYSVH
-118 GNESSSI
+118 GNESSST

-167 QMRTIPYTT
+167 QMRTTPYTT
-176 NKISREHR
+176 NKVSREHS

-250 ITGWQRD
+250 ITRWQRD

-323 NLTLVDRI
+323 NLTLVDRVK
-331 EHHTISGIST
+331 HHTISGIST
-341 VETSSLNAKKLNNEF
+341 VEISSLNAEKLNNEF
-356 VKFFRYNDKKA
+356 VEFFRYNDKKT
-367 RNYILSGDNDKIEKL
+367 RNYILNGDKDKIDKL

-387 KHKIDFFSTKK
+387 KHQINFFSTKK
-398 QKINAFSYN
+398 QKLNVFSYN
-407 ENKSVSYT
+407 ENKSISYT
-415 TKQTD
+415 TKQAD

-464 YLTENEVEKFDYKI
+464 YLTDKEVEKLDYKI
-478 NAKVNSIDKNAIAY
+478 NTKDNSIDKNAIAY
-492 ASVWNEIDD
+492 ASVWNEIED

-506 SLLINNI
+506 SLLNNNI

-519 KDIQTGEL
+519 KDIQTGDL

-542 IEDFEDILFKEA
+542 IENFEDILFKEA

-615 LRYPLTHINIKDF
+615 LRYPLTHLNIKDF

-633 DEFDVL
+633 DKFDVL
-639 IIPDGYYGS
+639 IIPAGYYGS
-648 IGNESNLIKIK
+648 IGNERNLDKIE
-659 SWINKGGNII
+659 SWMYKGGNII
-669 AFENAIKIFSDK
+669 AFEDAIKIFSNK
-681 EGFSMKSKKEKESK
+681 EGFSVKTKKIKEAEKE
-695 KEKVNFEDVYRN
+695 EVNFEDVSRN

-732 DKEYYS
+732 NKEYYS

-755 GKIENLKDNIIGF
+755 GKIENLKNNVLGF

-775 KFKNSLIFGHEKIG
+775 KLKNSLVFGHERIG
-789 RGNIVYLVDNV
+789 RGNIVYFVDNV

-810 MFLVNSVF
+810 MFLANSVF

>member
-1 MRLLLHFFAIY
+1 MRLLLHFFTFY
-12 LISFIS
+12 LISVIS

-40 HNQVVDYFEYVS
+40 HNQVVDYFEYVT
-52 EKMDENV
+52 EKMNENV

-71 PLMYAVL
+71 PLVYAIL

-95 EVLEEKPS
+95 EVLKEKPS
-103 KLNDKAIVWLSYNVH
+103 KLNDKAIVWLSYSVH
-118 GNESSSI
+118 GNESSST

-139 YDLLENT
+139 YELLENT

-167 QMRTIPYTT
+167 QMRTTPYTT
-176 NKISREHR
+176 NKVSREHS

-230 EQGIDEPYYFA
+230 EQGVDEPYYFA

-250 ITGWQRD
+250 ITRWQRD

-323 NLTLVDRI
+323 NLTLVDRVK
-331 EHHTISGIST
+331 HHTISGIST
-341 VETSSLNAKKLNNEF
+341 VEISSLNAEKLNNEF
-356 VKFFRYNDKKA
+356 VEFFRYNDKKT
-367 RNYILSGDNDKIEKL
+367 RNYILNGDKDKIDKL

-387 KHKIDFFSTKK
+387 KHQINFFSTKK
-398 QKINAFSYN
+398 QKLNVFSYN
-407 ENKSVSYT
+407 ENKSISYT
-415 TKQTD
+415 TKQAD

-464 YLTENEVEKFDYKI
+464 YLTDKEVEKLDYKI
-478 NAKVNSIDKNAIAY
+478 NTKDNSIDKNAIAY
-492 ASVWNEIDD
+492 ASVWNEIED

-506 SLLINNI
+506 SLLNNNI

-519 KDIQTGEL
+519 KDIQTGDL

-542 IEDFEDILFKEA
+542 IENFEDILFKEA

-594 DNQNSVSSLNYGSIW
+594 DNQNSVSSLNYGAIW

-615 LRYPLTHINIKDF
+615 LRYPLTHLNIKDF

-633 DEFDVL
+633 DKFDVL

-648 IGNESNLIKIK
+648 IGNERNLDKIE
-659 SWINKGGNII
+659 SWMYKGGNII
-669 AFENAIKIFSDK
+669 AFEDAIKIFSNK
-681 EGFSMKSKKEKESK
+681 EGFSVKTKKIKEVEKE
-695 KEKVNFEDVYRN
+695 EVNFEDVSRN

-732 DKEYYS
+732 NKEYYS

-755 GKIENLKDNIIGF
+755 GKIENLKNNVLGF

-775 KFKNSLIFGHEKIG
+775 KLKNSLVFGHERIG
-789 RGNIVYLVDNV
+789 RGNIVYFVDNV

-810 MFLVNSVF
+810 MFLANSVF

>member
-1 MRLLLHFFAIY
+1 MRLLLHFFTFY
-12 LISFIS
+12 LISVIS

-40 HNQVVDYFEYVS
+40 HNQVVDYFEYVT
-52 EKMDENV
+52 EKMNENV

-71 PLMYAVL
+71 PLVYAIL

-95 EVLEEKPS
+95 EVLKEKPS
-103 KLNDKAIVWLSYNVH
+103 KLNDKAIVWLSYSVH
-118 GNESSSI
+118 GNESSST

-167 QMRTIPYTT
+167 QMRTTPYTT
-176 NKISREHR
+176 NKVSREHS

-250 ITGWQRD
+250 ITKWQRD

-323 NLTLVDRI
+323 NLTLVDRVK
-331 EHHTISGIST
+331 HHTISGIST
-341 VETSSLNAKKLNNEF
+341 VEISSLNAEKLNNEF
-356 VKFFRYNDKKA
+356 VEFFRYNDKKT
-367 RNYILSGDNDKIEKL
+367 RNYILNGDKDKIDKL

-387 KHKIDFFSTKK
+387 KHQINFFSTKK
-398 QKINAFSYN
+398 QKLNVFSYN
-407 ENKSVSYT
+407 ENKSISYT
-415 TKQTD
+415 TKQAD

-464 YLTENEVEKFDYKI
+464 YLTDKEVEKLDYKI
-478 NAKVNSIDKNAIAY
+478 NTKDNSIDKNAIAY
-492 ASVWNEIDD
+492 ASVWNEIED

-506 SLLINNI
+506 SLLNNNI

-519 KDIQTGEL
+519 KDIQTGDL

-542 IEDFEDILFKEA
+542 IENFEDILFKEA

-615 LRYPLTHINIKDF
+615 LRYPLTHLNIKDF

-633 DEFDVL
+633 DKFDVL

-648 IGNESNLIKIK
+648 IGNESNLDKIE
-659 SWINKGGNII
+659 SWMYKGGNII
-669 AFENAIKIFSDK
+669 AFEDAIKIFSNK
-681 EGFSMKSKKEKESK
+681 EGFSLKTKKIKEVEKE
-695 KEKVNFEDVYRN
+695 EVNFEDISRN

-732 DKEYYS
+732 NKEYYS

-755 GKIENLKDNIIGF
+755 GKIENLKNNVLGF

-775 KFKNSLIFGHEKIG
+775 KLKNSLVFGHERIG
-789 RGNIVYLVDNV
+789 RGNIVYFVDNV

-810 MFLVNSVF
+810 MFLANSVF

>member
-1 MRLLLHFFAIY
+1 MRLLLHFFTFY
-12 LISFIS
+12 LISVIS

-40 HNQVVDYFEYVS
+40 HNQVVDYFEYVT
-52 EKMDENV
+52 EKMNENV

-71 PLMYAVL
+71 PLVYAIL

-83 INEIEKIRLANL
+83 INELEKIRLANL
-95 EVLEEKPS
+95 EVLKEKPS
-103 KLNDKAIVWLSYNVH
+103 KLNDKAIVWLSYSVH
-118 GNESSSI
+118 GNESSST

-167 QMRTIPYTT
+167 QMRTTPYTT
-176 NKISREHR
+176 NKVSREHS

-250 ITGWQRD
+250 ITRWQRD

-323 NLTLVDRI
+323 NLTLVDRVK
-331 EHHTISGIST
+331 HHTISGIST
-341 VETSSLNAKKLNNEF
+341 VEISSLNAEKLNNEF
-356 VKFFRYNDKKA
+356 VEFFRYNDKKT
-367 RNYILSGDNDKIEKL
+367 RNYILNGDKDKIDKL

-387 KHKIDFFSTKK
+387 KHQINFFSTKK
-398 QKINAFSYN
+398 QKLNVFSYN
-407 ENKSVSYT
+407 ENKSISYT
-415 TKQTD
+415 TKQAD

-464 YLTENEVEKFDYKI
+464 YLTDKEVEKLDYKI
-478 NAKVNSIDKNAIAY
+478 NTKDNSIDKNAIAY
-492 ASVWNEIDD
+492 ASVWNEIED

-506 SLLINNI
+506 SLLNNNI

-519 KDIQTGEL
+519 KDIQTGDL

-542 IEDFEDILFKEA
+542 IENFEDILFKEA

-615 LRYPLTHINIKDF
+615 LRYPLTHLNIKDF

-633 DEFDVL
+633 DKFDVL

-648 IGNESNLIKIK
+648 IGNESNLDKIE
-659 SWINKGGNII
+659 SWMYKGGNII
-669 AFENAIKIFSDK
+669 AFEDAIKIFSNK
-681 EGFSMKSKKEKESK
+681 EGFSVKTKKIKEVEKE
-695 KEKVNFEDVYRN
+695 EVNFEDISRN

-732 DKEYYS
+732 NKEYYS

-755 GKIENLKDNIIGF
+755 GKIENLKNNVLGF

-775 KFKNSLIFGHEKIG
+775 KLKNSLVFGHERIG
-789 RGNIVYLVDNV
+789 RGNIVYFVDNV

-810 MFLVNSVF
+810 MFLANSVF

>member
-1 MRLLLHFFAIY
+1 MRLLLHFFTFY
-12 LISFIS
+12 LISVIS

-40 HNQVVDYFEYVS
+40 HNQVVDYFEYVT
-52 EKMDENV
+52 EKMNENV

-71 PLMYAVL
+71 PLVYAIL

-95 EVLEEKPS
+95 EVLKEKPS
-103 KLNDKAIVWLSYNVH
+103 KLNDKAIVWLSYSVH
-118 GNESSSI
+118 GNESSST

-167 QMRTIPYTT
+167 QMRTTPYTT
-176 NKISREHR
+176 NKVSREHS

-230 EQGIDEPYYFA
+230 EQGVDEPYYFA

-250 ITGWQRD
+250 ITKWQRD

-323 NLTLVDRI
+323 NLTLVDRVK
-331 EHHTISGIST
+331 HHTISGIST
-341 VETSSLNAKKLNNEF
+341 VEISSLNAEKLNNEF
-356 VKFFRYNDKKA
+356 VEFFRYNDKKT
-367 RNYILSGDNDKIEKL
+367 RNYILNGDKDKIDKL

-387 KHKIDFFSTKK
+387 KHQINFFSTKK
-398 QKINAFSYN
+398 QKLNVFSYN
-407 ENKSVSYT
+407 ENKSISYT
-415 TKQTD
+415 TKQAD
-420 IVVPTSQ
+420 IVVSTSQ

-464 YLTENEVEKFDYKI
+464 YLTEKEVEKLDYKI
-478 NAKVNSIDKNAIAY
+478 NTKDNSIDKNAIAY
-492 ASVWNEIDD
+492 GSVWNEIED

-506 SLLINNI
+506 SLLNNNI

-519 KDIQTGEL
+519 KDIQTGDL

-566 GISISGPDLGSDSV
+566 GISISGPDLGSNSV

-615 LRYPLTHINIKDF
+615 LRYPLTHLNIKDF

-633 DEFDVL
+633 DKFDVL

-648 IGNESNLIKIK
+648 IGNESNLDKIE
-659 SWINKGGNII
+659 SWMYKGGNII
-669 AFENAIKIFSDK
+669 AFEDAIKIFSNK
-681 EGFSMKSKKEKESK
+681 EGFSVKTKKIKEVEKE
-695 KEKVNFEDVYRN
+695 EVNFEDISRN

-732 DKEYYS
+732 NKEYYS

-755 GKIENLKDNIIGF
+755 GKIENLKNNVLGF

-775 KFKNSLIFGHEKIG
+775 KLKNSLVFGHERIG
-789 RGNIVYLVDNV
+789 RGNIVYFVDNV

-810 MFLVNSVF
+810 MFLANSVF